1 MYLYRAK
8 NKNKGIKK
16 MGVIPVAVQRGQS
29 RGGCGG
35 DPVGVA
41 VDVLYLCGG
50 QLGGQRVQRV

>member
-1 MYLYRAK
+1 
-8 NKNKGIKK
+8 